1 MRSWVDVLDFS
12 KISDEDRVRLLEHA
26 LVRFGKARVQEV
38 LGVDRSMLWRIM
50 NKKVRLVDDRLRRL
64 LTLYTE
70 DEFREVVGIK
80 EVLRLAGVYR
90 DDGTLNYSVALQIIS
105 LASRDEYLKQALLR
119 FTVENFKEDL
129 KKMLGIVMSGT
140 TLTWTEDFE
149 EFLRTRKKRR
159 RVTSNDTIT
168 YYKSLF
174 KKFLEGKELIE
185 EVVNHEN
192 KWVRNVFRHHVQ
204 YLVELVSEENTST
217 TCPLCRVKNQDH
229 RKAYRGL
236 LKCYKYSKIF
246 NVDLVGAYNILLK
259 IRTISLSPRYVQDR
273 GNTPETGR
281 GAKPGRS

>member
-1 MRSWVDVLDFS
+1 MST
-12 KISDEDRVRLLEHA
+12 
-26 LVRFGKARVQEV
+26 
-38 LGVDRSMLWRIM
+38 LWRIM
-50 NKKVRLVDDRLRRL
+50 NKKVRLVDDRLRAL

-70 DEFREVVGIK
+70 DKFREVVGIK